1 MHLIQMR
8 ISIEFRIILDYMNH
22 SKMDRYKQNGCR
34 EETVL
39 LEISH
44 KLSIRPVVHKLVLGT
59 INLLLP
65 TLFSCEGKIDSI
77 SESDGSGVETAIMMT
92 DDVKSDDVASI
103 DIFAF
108 DIEDAMHLDSYQ
120 HIDNLDTHNISL
132 RSQSGMKHIFICANG
147 QRSIYDWA
155 GINSM
160 ESMDKIYAEL
170 RKERRDAL
178 CATAE
183 GTITAGDGKIYKMEL
198 RKIASEI
205 VLNSIRCDFTGK
217 SYEGEILTDVCV
229 YLTNVNAECR
239 LTADGHIV
247 PSGLINSGGLDIDD
261 IESLAEPDM
270 LYRKIDSPIGNRRIY
285 VGTNLVCYPNTSTT
299 EGPGTAF
306 TRLVIEGKIGGET
319 FWWPININREK
330 GTNEPGIHRNS
341 RYIYDITITRKGTK
355 DPDTVI
361 ETECADISM
370 KISPWNEKDERIEPF
385 ENTTKVVVNC
395 PRYGTK
401 ATIPDEDAI
410 NDINLLIFENGEVE
424 EIMWKDDLEGHAT
437 IEFDTRLVKGRKYTI
452 AALANMHRKVN
463 LSNLEDWKELTY
475 ELPDNKGFRKGL
487 PMSAII
493 HDIYV
498 EDGKSVTLDL
508 MRMAAKINLRIDRS
522 HLSKDVDISI
532 RSVRIGNYPRYVS
545 VNNPSK
551 VQSYHDVFEKGF
563 ELTEEQC
570 MPLNRTG
577 YGGRSGEV
585 SVYMLENLQG
595 ALPDDIGKA
604 EAKATYIELEADYLS
619 SELISYDSPL
629 IYRFYLGDGPDNLDV
644 ERNCLYTIT
653 VTPEDDGLSGSGWRV
668 DKSGIGPVVP
678 FFEIMPGD
686 FIEGHVGDTV
696 RVWCECYPRTSPF
709 DPGYEELNFDK
720 GRGIYDYKVD
730 DDRHGVTL
738 YLKNPGTG
746 IVYMT
751 AGPPID
757 RSGLAI
763 IYVKP

>member
-1 MHLIQMR
+1 
-8 ISIEFRIILDYMNH
+8 
-22 SKMDRYKQNGCR
+22 MDRYKQNGCR
-34 EETVL
+34 EETVS
-39 LEISH
+39 LEVSH
-44 KLSIRPVVHKLVLGT
+44 KLSIQPVVHKPVLGT
-59 INLLLP
+59 IALLLP
-65 TLFSCEGKIDSI
+65 TLFSCNGYIEAAGEEDNA
-77 SESDGSGVETAIMMT
+77 DVETAILIT
-92 DDVKSDDVASI
+92 DDVKSDEEYSL

-108 DIEDAMHLDSYQ
+108 DTGGAMHLDSYQ
-120 HIDNLDTHNISL
+120 HIDNLDTPYTSL
-132 RSQSGMKHIFICANG
+132 RSQSGRKHIFICSNG
-147 QRSIYDWA
+147 QRFIYDWA

-160 ESMDKIYAEL
+160 ESLDKTYIDFK
-170 RKERRDAL
+170 KERRNAL

-183 GTITAGDGKIYKMEL
+183 GTVTAGDGMVYEMKL

-205 VLNSIRCDFTGK
+205 VLNSIKCDFTGK
-217 SYEGEILTDVCV
+217 SYEGENLTDVRV

-247 PSGLINSGGLDIDD
+247 PSGLINAGGLDIDD
-261 IESLAEPDM
+261 IESLYEPDM
-270 LYRKIDSPIGNRRIY
+270 LYREVVSPIGSRRLN
-285 VGTNLVCYPNTSTT
+285 VGISLICYPNTSTM

-306 TRLVIEGKIGGET
+306 SRLVIEGKIAGET
-319 FWWPININREK
+319 FWWPININRE
-330 GTNEPGIHRNS
+330 EDADHPGVHRNS

-361 ETECADISM
+361 DIETADISM

-395 PRYGTK
+395 PGYGTK
-401 ATIPDEDAI
+401 AIIPDEEII
-410 NDINLLIFENGEVE
+410 NDINLLVFENGEIE
-424 EIMWKDDLEGHAT
+424 DIIWADDLNGQGT
-437 IEFDTRLVKGRKYTI
+437 VEFDTRLVKGRKYTI
-452 AALANMHRKVN
+452 AALANMRRKMN
-463 LSNLEDWKELTY
+463 ISSIEDWEELSY
-475 ELPDNKGFRKGL
+475 ELPDEKGFRNGL
-487 PMSAII
+487 PMSAVIE
-493 HDIYV
+493 DISV
-498 EDGKSVTLDL
+498 EDDESIKLDL
-508 MRMAAKINLRIDRS
+508 MRMAAKVNLRIDRS

-570 MPLNRTG
+570 MPLNRAG
-577 YGGRSGEV
+577 YGGRSDEV
-585 SVYMLENLQG
+585 SLYMLENLQG
-595 ALPDDIGKA
+595 DFPDDARGA
-604 EAKATYIELEADYLS
+604 EEKATYIELEADYLS

-629 IYRFYLGDGPDNLDV
+629 IYRFYLGEGPDNLDV

-653 VTPEDDGLSGSGWRV
+653 AIPEDDGLSGSGWRV

-720 GRGIYDYKVD
+720 SRGIYDYEVD

-757 RSGLAI
+757 KSGMAI

>member
-1 MHLIQMR
+1 M
-8 ISIEFRIILDYMNH
+8 
-22 SKMDRYKQNGCR
+22 QNGCR
-34 EETVL
+34 EETVFLGVSLKL
-39 LEISH
+39 LIQ
-44 KLSIRPVVHKLVLGT
+44 PVVHMLFLGK
-59 INLLLP
+59 ICIFLLP
-65 TLFSCEGKIDSI
+65 TLFSCKGYIEGT
-77 SESDGSGVETAIMMT
+77 SETDDIGVETAIMMN
-92 DDVKSDDVASI
+92 DDVKSAEVESL

-108 DIEDAMHLDSYQ
+108 DIGDTMHLDSYQ
-120 HIDNLDTHNISL
+120 HIDDYDTSDISI
-132 RSQSGMKHIFICANG
+132 RSQSGRKHIFICANG

-160 ESMDKIYAEL
+160 ESIDKIYVDL

-183 GTITAGDGKIYKMEL
+183 GIVTAGDGKVYKMEL
-198 RKIASEI
+198 KKIASEI
-205 VLNSIRCDFTGK
+205 VLNSIKCDFSGK
-217 SYEGEILTDVCV
+217 SYEGESLTDVRV

-239 LTADGHIV
+239 LTADGHIL
-247 PSGLINSGGLDIDD
+247 PSGMINSGGPDLDD
-261 IESLAEPDM
+261 IESLAESDM
-270 LYRKIDSPIGNRRIY
+270 LYRKIDRPVGNRRIN
-285 VGTNLVCYPNTSTT
+285 VDISLICYPNTSTI

-306 TRLVIEGKIGGET
+306 SRLVIEGKIEGET

-330 GTNEPGIHRNS
+330 DADEPGVHRNS
-341 RYIYDITITRKGTK
+341 RYIYDVTITRKGTK

-361 ETECADISM
+361 DTESAEISM
-370 KISPWNEKDERIEPF
+370 RISSWNKKDERVELF
-385 ENTTKVVVNC
+385 ENTTKIAVNS
-395 PRYGTK
+395 PGYGTK
-401 ATIPDEDAI
+401 AIIPDEEVI
-410 NDINLLIFENGEVE
+410 NDINLVIFKNGEAE
-424 EIMWKDDLEGHAT
+424 ELIWADDLNGHGT
-437 IEFDTRLVKGRKYTI
+437 VEFDTRLVKGSRYTI
-452 AALANMHRKVN
+452 AALANMRRKLN
-463 LSNLEDWKELTY
+463 ISSLEDWEELTY
-475 ELPDNKGFRKGL
+475 DLPDDKGFRNGL

-493 HDIYV
+493 KDISV
-498 EDGKSVTLDL
+498 EEEHSITLDL

-522 HLSKDVDISI
+522 RLSKDVDISV

-545 VNNPSK
+545 INSPSK
-551 VQSYHDVFEKGF
+551 VQSYHEVYEKGF
-563 ELTEEQC
+563 ELTQEQC
-570 MPLNRTG
+570 QPLNRIG
-577 YGGRSGEV
+577 YGGRSDEV

-595 ALPDDIGKA
+595 ALPDDIRKVEEKA
-604 EAKATYIELEADYLS
+604 SYIELEADYLS

-644 ERNCLYTIT
+644 ERNFLYTIT
-653 VTPEDDGLSGSGWRV
+653 VTPEDDGLSESGWRV

-720 GRGIYDYKVD
+720 SRGIYDYEVD

-738 YLKNPGTG
+738 FLKNPGTG

-751 AGPPID
+751 AGPPIEK
-757 RSGLAI
+757 SGMAI